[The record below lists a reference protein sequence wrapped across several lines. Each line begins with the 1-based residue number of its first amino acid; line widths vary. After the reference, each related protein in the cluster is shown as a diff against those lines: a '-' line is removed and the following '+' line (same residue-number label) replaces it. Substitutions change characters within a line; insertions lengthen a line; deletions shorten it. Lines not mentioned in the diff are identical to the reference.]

1 MSLFRILINFQK
13 FEFMKIILRSLLF
26 VSASIFAQ
34 EHQYDY
40 TLFTNSLMQDNFF
53 YGNVKVSGSSS
64 IKNQNSKV
72 LVDKNEFHSPGNSLL
87 LDYKNAKNG
96 RWEASIEYE
105 EVRGKDFFN
114 KANFLSFWIK
124 SENNDSNALPT
135 IKLQKTDGTFSK
147 SVNLK
152 LAKNNQWENIL
163 IDISNLDSSVKDNPK
178 LIKAL
183 VFSQPENTE
192 SNNKIWLDDI
202 AFIHSKENETITE
215 TPKISS
221 AKAYMKHVDLKWK
234 PFENDQ
240 IRYVKIYR
248 SENGKDFK
256 PVGIQDAYIERFAD
270 FTNETGKKY
279 AYKISYLDKLFNESK
294 WSEMVSAETK
304 NMSDEELMTM
314 VQETSFNYY
323 WDGAETGSG
332 LSKENTNGRQNM
344 IATGASGF
352 GLMALIA
359 GTERGFITRKEVVAR
374 FTKIVNF
381 LEKAD
386 KYHGAVPHFIDGKT
400 GKTEP
405 FFGKKDNG
413 ADLVETSFLVQGLL
427 AAHQYFNK
435 DNAEEKNIRAKID
448 KFWKRIEWDWFRQKP
463 ESKYLYWHWS
473 PDQGWVINHR
483 LIGWN
488 ETMATYLLAIASPT
502 HSVPAS
508 LYYSGWASQD
518 KIAQDYRKNWG
529 KSDEGAMYTNGN
541 TYYGI
546 KLDVG
551 VNKGGPLFFTHY
563 SFMGYDPHG
572 LTDRYT
578 NYFKNN
584 QNIAKI
590 NYLYCVENPKKQK
603 GYGKDGWGL
612 TASDGPNG
620 YNPDEPVEREDTGKL
635 TPTGAIAS
643 FPYTPAESMAVLK
656 NFYLNYGHFLW
667 GEYGFRDSFDL
678 NNNWCSPIFM
688 GLNQAPM
695 AVMIE
700 NYRTGLI
707 WKLFMSHPDVKAGL
721 QKLEKESFDK

>member
-1 MSLFRILINFQK
+1 
-13 FEFMKIILRSLLF
+13 MKSFFCSLLF
-26 VSASIFAQ
+26 VSGSLYAQ

-40 TLFTNSLMQDNFF
+40 TFFTNSLMKDNFF
-53 YGNVKVSGSSS
+53 YGNVKSSGNASL
-64 IKNQNSKV
+64 KNQNNKL
-72 LVDKNEFHSPGNSLL
+72 LVDKNEFHSPGNSLV
-87 LDYKNAKNG
+87 LDYKNAKDEK
-96 RWEASIEYE
+96 WEASIEYE
-105 EVRGKDFFN
+105 DVRGKDFFT
-114 KANFLSFWIK
+114 KASFLSFWIK
-124 SENNDSNALPT
+124 SEKNDSNILPT
-135 IKLQKTDGTFSK
+135 VKLLKTDGSFSK
-147 SVNLK
+147 SITLK
-152 LAKNNQWENIL
+152 LTKKNQWENIL
-163 IDISNLDSSVKDNPK
+163 IDISDLDSLIKDNLKSVKA
-178 LIKAL
+178 I
-183 VFSQPENTE
+183 VFSQPENSD

-202 AFIHSKENETITE
+202 AFIDLKEKKTISSI
-215 TPKISS
+215 PKISF
-221 AKAYMKHVDLKWK
+221 AKGYMKHVDLKWN
-234 PFENDQ
+234 PITDNN

-256 PVGIQDAYIERFAD
+256 PVGIQDSYIDRFAD

-279 AYKISYLDKLFNESK
+279 SYKISFLDKLFNESK
-294 WSEMVSAETK
+294 LSDIVSAETK

-314 VQETSFNYY
+314 VQEASFNYY
-323 WDGAETGSG
+323 WDGAEQESG

-352 GLMALIA
+352 GIMALIA
-359 GTERGFITRKEVVAR
+359 GTERGFISRKEAVER
-374 FTKIVNF
+374 FTRIVNF
-381 LEKAD
+381 IEKAD
-386 KYHGAVPHFIDGKT
+386 KYHGAVAHFIDGKT

-405 FFGKKDNG
+405 FFGKRDNG
-413 ADLVETSFLVQGLL
+413 ADLVETSFFVQGLL

-435 DNAEEKNIRAKID
+435 DNAEEKNIRQKID
-448 KFWKRIEWDWFRQKP
+448 KFWKGIEWDWFKQTP
-463 ESKYLYWHWS
+463 DSKYLYWHWS
-473 PDQGWVINHR
+473 PNQGWVINHN

-488 ETMATYLLAIASPT
+488 ETMVTYLMAIASPT

-508 LYYSGWASQD
+508 MYYSGWASQE
-518 KIAQDYRKNWG
+518 KRAQDYRKDWG

-551 VNKGGPLFFTHY
+551 VNKGGPLFFAHY

-643 FPYTPAESMAVLK
+643 FPYTPTESMAVLK
-656 NFYLNYGHFLW
+656 NFYLNYGDFLW

-695 AVMIE
+695 TVMME
-700 NYRTGLI
+700 NHRTGLI
-707 WKLFMSHPDVKAGL
+707 WNLFMSHPDVKAGIE
-721 QKLEKESFDK
+721 KLNKEK

>member
-1 MSLFRILINFQK
+1 
-13 FEFMKIILRSLLF
+13 MKIILRSLIF

-72 LVDKNEFHSPGNSLL
+72 LVDENEFHSPGNSLL

-124 SENNDSNALPT
+124 SENNDSNTLPT

-163 IDISNLDSSVKDNPK
+163 IDISNLDSSVRDNPK

-183 VFSQPENTE
+183 VFSQSENTE

-202 AFIHSKENETITE
+202 AFINSKEKETITE

-234 PFENDQ
+234 PLKNEH

-314 VQETSFNYY
+314 VQEASFNYY
-323 WDGAETGSG
+323 WDGAETRSG

-352 GLMALIA
+352 GMMALIA
-359 GTERGFITRKEVVAR
+359 GTERGFITRKEAADR
-374 FTKIVNF
+374 FTKIVSF

-386 KYHGAVPHFIDGKT
+386 KYHGTVPHFIDGKT

-435 DNAEEKNIRAKID
+435 DNGEEKNIRAKID
-448 KFWKRIEWDWFRQKP
+448 KFWKGIEWDWFRQNP
-463 ESKYLYWHWS
+463 DSKYLYWHWS

-502 HSVPAS
+502 HSIPAS

-529 KSDEGAMYTNGN
+529 KSDEGATYTNGN

-572 LTDRYT
+572 FTDRYT

-620 YNPDEPVEREDTGKL
+620 YNPDEAVEREDTGKL

-643 FPYTPAESMAVLK
+643 FPYTPTESMAVLK

>member
-1 MSLFRILINFQK
+1 MN
-13 FEFMKIILRSLLF
+13 
-26 VSASIFAQ
+26 
-34 EHQYDY
+34 
-40 TLFTNSLMQDNFF
+40 DNFF
-53 YGNVKVSGSSS
+53 YGNVKSSGNSSV
-64 IKNQNSKV
+64 KNQNNKL
-72 LVDKNEFHSPGNSLL
+72 LVDKNEFHSPGNTLF
-87 LDYKNAKNG
+87 LDYKNAKDG
-96 RWEASIEYE
+96 KWEVSIEYE
-105 EVRGKDFFN
+105 EVRGKDFFTQS
-114 KANFLSFWIK
+114 NFLSFWIK
-124 SENNDSNALPT
+124 SEKNDSNILPT
-135 IKLQKTDGTFSK
+135 VKFQKTDGSFSK
-147 SVNLK
+147 SITFK
-152 LAKNNQWENIL
+152 LTKKNQWENVL
-163 IDISNLDSSVKDNPK
+163 IDISSLDASVKDNPK
-178 LIKAL
+178 SVKAV
-183 VFSQPENTE
+183 VFSQPENSD

-202 AFIHSKENETITE
+202 AFIDSKEKKTISSI
-215 TPKISS
+215 PKISF
-221 AKAYMKHVDLKWK
+221 AKGYMKHVDLKWN
-234 PFENDQ
+234 PIIDNN

-256 PVGIQDAYIERFAD
+256 PVGIQDSYIDRFAD
-270 FTNETGKKY
+270 FTNQTGKKY
-279 AYKISYLDKLFNESK
+279 SYKISFLDKLFNESK
-294 WSEMVSAETK
+294 LSEIVSAETK
-304 NMSDEELMTM
+304 NMSDDELMSM
-314 VQETSFNYY
+314 VQEASFNYY
-323 WDGAETGSG
+323 WDGAETASG

-352 GLMALIA
+352 GVMALIT
-359 GTERGFITRKEVVAR
+359 GTERGFISRKESVER

-381 LEKAD
+381 IEKAD
-386 KYHGAVPHFIDGKT
+386 KYHGAVAHFIDGTT

-405 FFGKKDNG
+405 FFGTKDNG
-413 ADLVETSFLVQGLL
+413 ADLVETSFFVQGLL

-435 DNAEEKNIRAKID
+435 DNAEEKNIRQKID
-448 KFWKRIEWDWFRQKP
+448 KFWKEIEWDWFKQTP
-463 ESKYLYWHWS
+463 DSKYLYWHWS
-473 PDQGWVINHR
+473 PDQGWVINHN

-488 ETMATYLLAIASPT
+488 ETMVTYLMAIASPT

-508 LYYSGWASQD
+508 MYYSGWASQE
-518 KIAQDYRKNWG
+518 KRAQDYRKDWG
-529 KSDEGAMYTNGN
+529 NSDEGAMYTNGN
-541 TYYGI
+541 LYYGI

-551 VNKGGPLFFTHY
+551 VNKGGPLFFAHY

-643 FPYTPAESMAVLK
+643 FPYTPTESMAVLK
-656 NFYLNYGHFLW
+656 NFYLNYGDFLW

-695 AVMIE
+695 TVMME
-700 NYRTGLI
+700 NHRSGLI
-707 WKLFMSHPDVKAGL
+707 WNLFMSHPDVKAGIE
-721 QKLEKESFDK
+721 KLNKEK